1 MSEPVYNQLRLG
13 LNIRMRRHILDLTQK
28 ELAAKI
34 GCSTQTL
41 SLVERGKQDIS
52 VDMLMRL
59 CRALS
64 CSAKDL
70 LMGV

>member
-13 LNIRMRRHILDLTQK
+13 LSIRMRRHILDLTQK

>member
-1 MSEPVYNQLRLG
+1 MSEPGYNQLRLG